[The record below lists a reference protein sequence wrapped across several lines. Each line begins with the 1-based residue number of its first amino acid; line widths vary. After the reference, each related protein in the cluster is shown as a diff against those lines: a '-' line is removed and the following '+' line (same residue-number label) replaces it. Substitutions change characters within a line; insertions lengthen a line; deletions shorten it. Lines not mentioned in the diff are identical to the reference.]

1 MKFIFSIYVTN
12 IRFQRNVFV
21 VDANLYNICTRI
33 LHSLYEK
40 ISTLPPPI
48 LLLFK
53 YLLKGLTK
61 RNGPQVPQNQKIQM
75 LKRLLF
81 GWFLLPAISRPECF
95 ELTDVPVGSKLQH
108 KLKSVIQVLHYTSME
123 KTFDKSS
130 PFFYLNDFI
139 KGHTTKLNSMFENM
153 LNDWFHERKDLVG
166 NLKIYINNHVRKSVV
181 TSSSIEELKKY
192 QILSPICI
200 STKDVELLFH
210 LCMESKFFQT
220 CEDVPKIILE
230 NLQEI
235 QSWNRK
241 NYRDEKFIIMN
252 HKILNSDEIMKNIDV
267 LVSNNSN
274 NNNHENRH
282 TSTQR
287 TSQLLKHVL
296 LSVDSIERICSE
308 LKYLGEDDMHTF
320 IQLLNLID
328 SQERNDGSIER
339 CVISCYIQELKQELQ
354 SHPENQPM
362 EDLIKSVMRDVDF
375 WEENI
380 QLMITKHKKLLR
392 ILHSVELQV
401 NELEKERKTADD
413 IFDNISVGE
422 FINEIDSKQFVKDFS
437 KSAFLEDQKKLIK
450 NQFISKRTEI
460 FNMLKEVKIPEHQLE
475 RIEKLLQKTIMS
487 KIYRQMIPRIF
498 DNANTSQR
506 QLFNKEDNLLSTK
519 NSLLFDVEPLDFGIP
534 SKYSKVCDSKMAQ
547 LELRKLDTFIMP
559 EEKVKV
565 IVHCC
570 SILIE
575 TMKMAGNSYNIDDF
589 LILLVYNIIR
599 SNTPYLY
606 SHLIYCKRFCGV
618 FSESSPSHYSKQAHQ
633 HQLLSGVPPEHEY
646 WFNQFETAVQF
657 LLDFNVDESLITTSM
672 STNTVTTTTSSP
684 HHSKKRVSSKPTIS
698 LARDS
703 RERTNTSSHHG
714 TSEQHLN
721 TSSIGSSRTL
731 FESPTLSQSHDTID
745 DMVEYSN
752 NTTTEVDETI
762 FKTDE
767 VNTSPMVFVKAKKKS
782 QHESGKL
789 LNSSNHDGEDPVGQ
803 FENAHLDDLKYSE
816 ISKLLKEY
824 KQLLVFYKSHHRDDN
839 HEQ

>member
-1 MKFIFSIYVTN
+1 
-12 IRFQRNVFV
+12 
-21 VDANLYNICTRI
+21 
-33 LHSLYEK
+33 
-40 ISTLPPPI
+40 
-48 LLLFK
+48 
-53 YLLKGLTK
+53 
-61 RNGPQVPQNQKIQM
+61 M

-95 ELTDVPVGSKLQH
+95 ELTDVPVGSKLQN

-123 KTFDKSS
+123 KTFDRTS

-139 KGHTTKLNSMFENM
+139 KGHTLKINSMFENM
-153 LNDWFHERKDLVG
+153 LNDWFYERNDLVG

-200 STKDVELLFH
+200 STKDVELIFH
-210 LCMESKFFQT
+210 LCMESTFFQT
-220 CEDVPKIILE
+220 CEDVPKAILE

-252 HKILNSDEIMKNIDV
+252 HKSLNLDEIMKNIDA
-267 LVSNNSN
+267 LVSSN
-274 NNNHENRH
+274 NESKNNA
-282 TSTQR
+282 TQR

-320 IQLLNLID
+320 LQLLKLMD

-339 CVISCYIQELKQELQ
+339 CVISCYIQELVQELKT
-354 SHPENQPM
+354 SSENQTM
-362 EDLIKSVMRDVDF
+362 DDLINNVMKDAELWD
-375 WEENI
+375 ENI

-422 FINEIDSKQFVKDFS
+422 LINEIDFKQFVKDFL

-450 NQFISKRTEI
+450 NQFSAKRAEI
-460 FNMLKEVKIPEHQLE
+460 FNMLKEVKVPEHQLE
-475 RIEKLLQKTIMS
+475 RIEKFLQKTIMS
-487 KIYRQMIPRIF
+487 KIYRQMVPRIF
-498 DNANTSQR
+498 DNTNPSQR
-506 QLFNKEDNLLSTK
+506 QLFNKEDNLLGTK
-519 NSLLFDVEPLDFGIP
+519 ISLLFDVEPLDFGI
-534 SKYSKVCDSKMAQ
+534 SQKYSKVCDSKMAQ

-575 TMKMAGNSYNIDDF
+575 TMKISGNSYNIDDL
-589 LILLVYNIIR
+589 LILLVYNIVR

-618 FSESSPSHYSKQAHQ
+618 FLEASKQPQ
-633 HQLLSGVPPEHEY
+633 VLSGIPPEHEY

-657 LLDFNVDESLITTSM
+657 LLDFNVEEALMTPTT
-672 STNTVTTTTSSP
+672 TNTANSSQQIL
-684 HHSKKRVSSKPTIS
+684 HSKKRMSSKPSIS
-698 LARDS
+698 SVHS
-703 RERTNTSSHHG
+703 REGNTSMMSQFSDQQPHTNTNSIDSFTASS
-714 TSEQHLN
+714 TCE
-721 TSSIGSSRTL
+721 L
-731 FESPTLSQSHDTID
+731 FEGNSNEEV
-745 DMVEYSN
+745 DMIHFYKN
-752 NTTTEVDETI
+752 NKITQVDETI
-762 FKTDE
+762 MEADE
-767 VNTSPMVFVKAKKKS
+767 VNTSPMIFMKS
-782 QHESGKL
+782 HKSFISGGNI
-789 LNSSNHDGEDPVGQ
+789 LNNKSNRELSQVGT
-803 FENAHLDDLKYSE
+803 FEHTKLDDLKHSE
-816 ISKLLKEY
+816 ISKLLSEY
-824 KQLLVFYKSHHRDDN
+824 KQLLTFYKDHAQTSQ
-839 HEQ
+839 EQV